1 MQTLR
6 NAHRLVR
13 FVLVWFVMSI
23 GVAIASPLVKPQA
36 MAVICSGA
44 GVMTILAMTD
54 DGSENA
60 PQHTLKC
67 PLCMPVSAPAPAV
80 YPQADSMPT
89 LGYALQSMATAHIAA
104 RTATPPPARGPP
116 AFS

>member
-6 NAHRLVR
+6 NAHRLAR

-36 MAVICSGA
+36 TAVICSGGGA
-44 GVMTILAMTD
+44 MTILAMTD
-54 DGSENA
+54 DSSEDA
-60 PQHTLKC
+60 AQHTLKC

-80 YPQADSMPT
+80 HLQADPMQP
-89 LGYALQSMATAHIAA
+89 LGYALQSVASAHIAA
-104 RTATPPPARGPP
+104 LTAAPPPARGPP
-116 AFS
+116 GFS